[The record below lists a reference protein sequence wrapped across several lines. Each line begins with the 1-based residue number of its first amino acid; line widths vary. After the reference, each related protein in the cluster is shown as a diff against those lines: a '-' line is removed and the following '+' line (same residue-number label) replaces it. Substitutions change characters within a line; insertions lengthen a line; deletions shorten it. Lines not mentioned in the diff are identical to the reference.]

1 MKLGQL
7 FVGVAAALMVT
18 ACATETAE
26 VKNDTLNVISEEKV
40 SEIKTFDDSVSYFM
54 GQDAA
59 LAYWRIAKN
68 DSLLSGKENSEQ
80 FIKGMEAGL
89 NAAFESEAY
98 AVGLQQGLMAYA
110 NIKGLNDN
118 LKTSLSKGAFLK
130 GFMMAMES
138 ETAVDAVKF
147 QADMSEVESRLN
159 TLMMNVADS
168 IENKSRK

>member
-1 MKLGQL
+1 MMRIKQL
-7 FVGVAAALMVT
+7 FVGATIALAM
-18 ACATETAE
+18 ASCATEEAE
-26 VKNDTLNVISEEKV
+26 VKTDTSNVKVDTEKFSEVK
-40 SEIKTFDDSVSYFM
+40 SFDDSVSYFM

-59 LAYWRIAKN
+59 LAYWHIAKN
-68 DSLLSGKENSEQ
+68 DSVMSGKENADK

-118 LKTSLSKGAFLK
+118 LKTKLSKAAFLK

-147 QADMSEVESRLN
+147 QADMSEIESRLN
-159 TLMMNVADS
+159 TMMMNVADS
-168 IENKSRK
+168 LENK